1 MADGKLSKEGQYL
14 LGQLVAVF
22 GNSRAQ
28 KQDAPKP
35 SIISATLDD
44 VEGIDPFVQTPDTFR
59 KLFPIVLAVGLRSEA
74 DERTPSVLHHFL
86 WPLFSDS
93 TLYEIKDFKENE
105 KLIIWQCVEHIYQN
119 ILGVGDDPYW
129 LENSG
134 TVQSKIL
141 NA

>member
-1 MADGKLSKEGQYL
+1 MADAKLSKDGEYL

-28 KQDAPKP
+28 RHDALTP

-44 VEGIDPFVQTPDTFR
+44 VEGINPFAQTPDMFR
-59 KLFPIVLAVGLRSEA
+59 KFFPIVLAVGLRNEG

-86 WPLFSDS
+86 WPLFDNSP
-93 TLYEIKDFKENE
+93 LYEIKDFDENE
-105 KLIIWQCVEHIYQN
+105 KLIIWKCVEHIYQN
-119 ILGVGDDPYW
+119 ILGVGDDSYW
-129 LENSG
+129 LEHSG
-134 TVQSKIL
+134 KMRSKIL